1 MSMITL
7 NGTLINTFTAPVGTN
22 KEGEQYGGQD
32 KIQLLAKMELPNG
45 EHRMEMLTLTAPS
58 IDPFRQHLNR
68 PVSVPAGAFVS
79 GKSIQWFIPKSAD
92 LSLLG
97 RSSASND

>member
-7 NGTLINTFTAPVGTN
+7 NGQLINTFTAPKGTN
-22 KEGEQYGGQD
+22 KDGEEYGGQD

-45 EHRMEMLTLTAPS
+45 EHRMEMLTLTAPNVE
-58 IDPFRQHLNR
+58 PFKAHLNKLIR
-68 PVSVPAGAFVS
+68 VPAGAFVS

-92 LSLLG
+92 LRHLG
-97 RSSASND
+97 PSTAS